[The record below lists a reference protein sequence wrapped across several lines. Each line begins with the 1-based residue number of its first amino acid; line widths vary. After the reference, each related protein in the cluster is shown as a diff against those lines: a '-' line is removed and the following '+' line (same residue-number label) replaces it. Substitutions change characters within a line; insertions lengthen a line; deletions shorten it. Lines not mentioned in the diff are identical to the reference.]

1 MESAPGPQSDNPQ
14 PSQAHTALTH
24 DDIITFVTR
33 LPGVV
38 SVTASEATGAPQVAW
53 GDSFFFY
60 DPDGDIPANRRM
72 PFATI
77 VTKDYDG
84 FDTAS
89 NLNRPGVFRL
99 NISVGRATFEDLV
112 GYSPRD
118 HPAESERHDYTAFDQ
133 VIPHPAY
140 AAQAW
145 IAILNPDE
153 STADLARSLLTQ
165 AHAQAVTRRQRR
177 NS

>member
-1 MESAPGPQSDNPQ
+1 MTQ
-14 PSQAHTALTH
+14 
-24 DDIITFVTR
+24 DDIITFATG

-38 SVTASEATGAPQVAW
+38 AVTADEASGAPEVAW
-53 GDSFFFY
+53 GDSFLFY
-60 DPDGDIPANRRM
+60 DPDGDADRNRRM

-99 NISVGRATFEDLV
+99 NIAVGRAAFEELL
-112 GYSPRD
+112 GYQPRTHD
-118 HPAESERHDYTAFDQ
+118 AHSARFDYTALDTL
-133 VIPHPAY
+133 IPHPAY

-145 IAILNPDE
+145 VAILNPADT
-153 STADLARSLLTQ
+153 TAALARSLLNS
-165 AHAQAVTRRQRR
+165 AQAQAAERHRRRA
-177 NS
+177 

>member
-1 MESAPGPQSDNPQ
+1 MTQ
-14 PSQAHTALTH
+14 
-24 DDIITFVTR
+24 DDIIAFVIG

-38 SVTASEATGAPQVAW
+38 AVTASEASGAPEISW

-60 DPDGDIPANRRM
+60 DPDGDAATDRRM

-99 NISVGRATFEDLV
+99 NIAVGRTAFEELI
-112 GYSPRD
+112 GHPPRA
-118 HPAESERHDYTAFDQ
+118 HAARSARFDYTALDQ
-133 VIPHPAY
+133 LVPHPAY
-140 AAQAW
+140 ATQAW
-145 IAILNPDE
+145 VAILNPGE
-153 STADLARSLLTQ
+153 TTAALACSMLTD
-165 AHAQAVTRRQRR
+165 AHALAVQRHRRRT
-177 NS
+177 